1 MSNPQGDESATMWI
15 SAKTWFINDRW
26 RKSFAPVLWAL
37 VHLVF
42 AAEARVTKI
51 VYRCWSLFYDSGRIW
66 NESGTAILNIF
77 HWKSAYILSNPFPSK
92 PSIVSESILQSAC

>member
-1 MSNPQGDESATMWI
+1 MTDEGSH
-15 SAKTWFINDRW
+15 
-26 RKSFAPVLWAL
+26 LL
-37 VHLVF
+37 LYYEHLQVHLVF

-77 HWKSAYILSNPFPSK
+77 HRKCLCF
-92 PSIVSESILQSAC
+92 E